1 MVEEEEVALS
11 SMEGES
17 WPSFE
22 RSSRV
27 FECNCASNSAAEWD
41 FQLLEEIEITGN
53 SASIMLGSQANEWK
67 GVTKYAIVR

>member
-1 MVEEEEVALS
+1 MVEEEEEALS

-41 FQLLEEIEITGN
+41 FQLLQEITGN
-53 SASIMLGSQANEWK
+53 SASIMLGSRSNEWK
-67 GVTKYAIVR
+67 GVTNYAIVR

>member
-1 MVEEEEVALS
+1 MVEEEEEALS

-27 FECNCASNSAAEWD
+27 LECNCANNSAAQWD
-41 FQLLEEIEITGN
+41 FQLFEEVEISGN
-53 SASIMLGSQANEWK
+53 SASIMLGSQPNGWK
-67 GVTKYAIVR
+67 GVTNYAIVR